1 MPGSPLQHGM
11 DVPCDG
17 EGGAERIQAEFAVD
31 VLAHRVVDAGDHARH
46 LEDFTGDLRG
56 HDVPVVAIGQGGE
69 AVRRFDAG
77 LAKHVLVDP
86 VAEHHLAGEVV
97 TEPVERPAVAVDD
110 GDPVAS
116 FGKGNGGHRAYTAA
130 TNDDELHEL
139 KPHSRHYRP
148 RASRAASTSGSPAA
162 RILAWVV
169 AMSYGTRSKRTA
181 GRLRSTTAKAASGLP
196 SRGWPTLPGLTKAD
210 DGTSIQSVPSGICS
224 PLSVKI
230 RGKWVCPK
238 KQYRVPRRTRISRA
252 CSSSRMYSQMYGLRG
267 LPWTSR

>member
-11 DVPCDG
+11 DLPCAG

-116 FGKGNGGHRAYTAA
+116 FGKGNRSHGAHTAA

-162 RILAWVV
+162 RIFAWVV
-169 AMSYGTRSKRTA
+169 ATSYGTRPKRTA
-181 GRLRSTTAKAASGLP
+181 GVARSTIAYAASGLP
-196 SRGWPTLPGLTKAD
+196 SRGWPTLPGLTSAAA
-210 DGTSIQSVPSGICS
+210 GQVIHSPGSGISS
-224 PLSVKI
+224 PSAVAI
-230 RGKWVCPK
+230 R
-238 KQYRVPRRTRISRA
+238 
-252 CSSSRMYSQMYGLRG
+252 
-267 LPWTSR
+267 

>member
-11 DVPCDG
+11 DLPCAG

-31 VLAHRVVDAGDHARH
+31 VLAHRVVDTGDHARH

-69 AVRRFDAG
+69 AVRRFDPR

-97 TEPVERPAVAVDD
+97 TEPVERPTVAVDD
-110 GDPVAS
+110 GNLVAG
-116 FGKGNGGHRAYTAA
+116 FRKGDCGDGAYPSG
-130 TNDDELHEL
+130 TNDDDLHEL

-148 RASRAASTSGSPAA
+148 RASRAASTSGSPTA

-169 AMSYGTRSKRTA
+169 AMS
-181 GRLRSTTAKAASGLP
+181 
-196 SRGWPTLPGLTKAD
+196 
-210 DGTSIQSVPSGICS
+210 
-224 PLSVKI
+224 
-230 RGKWVCPK
+230 
-238 KQYRVPRRTRISRA
+238 
-252 CSSSRMYSQMYGLRG
+252 
-267 LPWTSR
+267 